1 MSDDNKPGDDSKDK
15 PEANSAERGESAES
29 VTKIEKR
36 KSEPPTEETKKVVA
50 SEDDSPTGAQTPI
63 AKAKTDEAPKSKR
76 PEEGPKK
83 PKVVIKDEEEE
94 EEEAPRPA
102 KKAAAKKK
110 APISSQGDEDE
121 EEEAPAVKVK
131 RPAPVPR
138 KESESESRRVRAS
151 GESVGLLLVVGGA
164 LVLGNLA
171 MQGASRFRIDAT
183 KEERFSLS
191 KKGTAHLLSTLNKP
205 LHIKVYSPEGLATVD
220 AFVRDL
226 RDLLSEYARYGD
238 GKVSYEVIYPDRLEG
253 EQKQKAEADAQEAG
267 LKKQLMGESKG
278 AGAKSGTIG
287 EGYLGMVLTYGG
299 EKATIDQQDGLDERN
314 PMGLEFLIS
323 NKIRELRD
331 KEDKI
336 SHRIGYL
343 QGHKEKG
350 YQELSQIF
358 SRYFPYYKFEGVD
371 LSKGEKDV
379 DESLDGLIITSPEE
393 EIPSKELRRIDKF
406 LMRGKALA
414 VFANNVHIKDADPS
428 MNATFSGF
436 GVDKL
441 LSGYGIDFK
450 NELIIDKAQFWTPV
464 LMGPQG
470 MGIQLDPYPLMFMAD
485 AARGETTFDNKFAP
499 FFRLPQVAV
508 PFPTEITVDQARAGG
523 AGVKVTEV
531 LKTSNQII
539 TVQGASITMHPAR
552 DKMGNG
558 ATGQKEEKRQ
568 AILGVNLEGAIKSA
582 FNGPGEGVDGVP
594 ITATANARLFVLSS
608 GAYFGNPFQDAG
620 KSPFAGQ
627 MPGMDPN
634 MGADEE
640 LMRYAQIYNRARM
653 SSFLVAKQTCD
664 WISQET
670 DLLAVGAKLM
680 AEPEITYPKSPAPAP
695 APDEKPDS
703 ESFRKK
709 KQNWID
715 SIKSEQRFIQYANIL
730 VGPMLIGLF
739 GLFRWWNRNT
749 KRAAVKI

>member
-1 MSDDNKPGDDSKDK
+1 MSDDTKRDDETKDK
-15 PEANSAERGESAES
+15 PADESAES

-36 KSEPPTEETKKVVA
+36 KSEPPTDAKKA
-50 SEDDSPTGAQTPI
+50 APEDDSPTGAQTPI
-63 AKAKTDEAPKSKR
+63 AKAKGDETPKSKSS
-76 PEEGPKK
+76 EDDGEKPKK
-83 PKVVIKDEEEE
+83 PKVVIKDEDED
-94 EEEAPRPA
+94 EAPRPA

-110 APISSQGDEDE
+110 PPISSQGDDDDDDDR
-121 EEEAPAVKVK
+121 PAVK

-138 KESESESRRVRAS
+138 RDSETESRRVRAS
-151 GESVGLLLVVGGA
+151 GESIGLLVVVGGA
-164 LVLGNLA
+164 LILGNLA
-171 MQGASRFRIDAT
+171 MQGAARFRIDAT

-205 LHIKVYSPEGLATVD
+205 LKITVYSPEGLATVD

-226 RDLLSEYARYGD
+226 RDLLSEYARYGE

-287 EGYLGMVLTYGG
+287 EGFLGMVLTYGG

-336 SHRIGYL
+336 AHRIGYL

-358 SRYFPYYKFEGVD
+358 SRYFPYYKFEAVD
-371 LSKGEKDV
+371 LGKGEKDV
-379 DESLDGLIITSPEE
+379 DESLDGLILTTPEE

-414 VFANNVHIKDADPS
+414 VFANNLHIKDADPS

-450 NELIIDKAQFWTPV
+450 NELLVDKAQFWTPV

-470 MGIQLDPYPLMFMAD
+470 MGIQLDPYPMIFMAD
-485 AARGETTFDNKFAP
+485 ASRGETTFDNKFAP

-508 PFPTEITVDQARAGG
+508 PFPTELTVDAARAGG
-523 AGVKVTEV
+523 ASVKITEV
-531 LKTSNQII
+531 LKTSPQII
-539 TVQGASITMHPAR
+539 TVQGTQIALHPAR

-558 ATGQKEEKRQ
+558 ASGQKEEKRT
-568 AILGVNLEGAIKSA
+568 ATLGVNLEGPIRSA

-594 ITATANARLFVLSS
+594 ITATGNARLFVLSS

-680 AEPEITYPKSPAPAP
+680 SEPEITYPKSPAPAP

-730 VGPMLIGLF
+730 VGPMIIGLI